1 MYISI
6 GLCINGEI
14 EDGEIYFAKAFKTYP
29 DIKKGRNLLSK
40 HYFSIGVNL
49 CLNNN
54 FKEGRNYLIKAVKT
68 YPLNIKFLLVTF
80 LSLFGQDMYNK
91 VVKVYRKIRGI

>member
-49 CLNNN
+49 S
-54 FKEGRNYLIKAVKT
+54 LIH
-68 YPLNIKFLLVTF
+68 I
-80 LSLFGQDMYNK
+80 
-91 VVKVYRKIRGI
+91 